1 METVEETVIA
11 DTSGVKVTLKSLG
24 REYYPYLTLNIENS
38 GAKDVAVSFNPLTV
52 NGFQSQTDFAVETD
66 EGEEYTPYVT
76 VKAGVSADYKLGF
89 NGTDMNYQH
98 MSEIAQI
105 GFVTRISDPDTNQL
119 ISSQKAVVNTSAYG
133 SFDYSYDESGETAYD
148 DNGIKL
154 VYKGLSDD
162 GLHDPMFYIN
172 NQSEKDIVINVK
184 DFKLNGTKA
193 EGVFGAEVFS
203 GCRALNPI
211 GFFEETKSGDTVEVT
226 FEICERSEN
235 HSDERVLYTTDAF
248 TFTL

>member
-1 METVEETVIA
+1 
-11 DTSGVKVTLKSLG
+11 
-24 REYYPYLTLNIENS
+24 
-38 GAKDVAVSFNPLTV
+38 
-52 NGFQSQTDFAVETD
+52 
-66 EGEEYTPYVT
+66 
-76 VKAGVSADYKLGF
+76 
-89 NGTDMNYQH
+89 MNYQH
-98 MSEIAQI
+98 MAEIAQI

-211 GFFEETKSGDTVEVT
+211 GSFEETKSGDTVEVT